1 MSTILVGLVTRMR
14 SDGDLRHFQPTIGQ
28 IAKNDSLAFVW
39 LLSDASSVYSVGWRA
54 IRRRESNG
62 RLLRGFAA

>member
-1 MSTILVGLVTRMR
+1 MSTIRVGLVTKMR
-14 SDGDLRHFQPTIGQ
+14 SDGDLRPFQPTIGQ

-39 LLSDASSVYSVGWRA
+39 LVSDASSVYSVAWRA

-62 RLLRGFAA
+62 RLQHGFGA